1 MVLNIYGKPHGE
13 LPCDITD
20 DQNQGEHEKKL
31 KSKKF
36 LNRPSHE
43 RRFMIFKGLPYGNN
57 F

>member
-31 KSKKF
+31 KSK
-36 LNRPSHE
+36 NS
-43 RRFMIFKGLPYGNN
+43 
-57 F
+57 